1 MRPLQHAALGRVLS
15 ALLVIA
21 VLVGTLAPSL
31 WFDNRAEA
39 LSWFRNADKWMH
51 GLTFVVLAIWFAGL
65 AERRSYWRVA
75 VALLGFG
82 LLIEGAQFLVGYR
95 SADWLDMAAN
105 TAGIIAGFAAAIAGL
120 GSWSLWVE
128 DRYSRLRQR

>member
-1 MRPLQHAALGRVLS
+1 MRPLQHAALWRFLS

-21 VLVGTLAPSL
+21 VLVGTLAPSF